1 MTFPSFHILRFSP
14 LVSVRSYKYSCTLYY
29 CVSFR
34 YLPVLVP
41 PFSIFIFSSL
51 ALQFFSTHFFFV
63 LSCFLVPQFSLR
75 PPFFSTSTY
84 SPVLSLCF
92 FLFLLLSS
100 YFPTFL
106 YQNSLHDLSSF
117 YILVRF
123 PVSFSLS
130 CSSDLFLILPA
141 YSPDGQ
147 WIFLLSF

>member
-75 PPFFSTSTY
+75 PPFFFHFYLFSRSFSLFLPLFTS
-84 SPVLSLCF
+84 F
-92 FLFLLLSS
+92 FLFSDFPLPEFASRSFQLLYTRAFSCLLLS
-100 YFPTFL
+100 
-106 YQNSLHDLSSF
+106 
-117 YILVRF
+117 
-123 PVSFSLS
+123 
-130 CSSDLFLILPA
+130 
-141 YSPDGQ
+141 
-147 WIFLLSF
+147 FLLFRFISHSTRILS